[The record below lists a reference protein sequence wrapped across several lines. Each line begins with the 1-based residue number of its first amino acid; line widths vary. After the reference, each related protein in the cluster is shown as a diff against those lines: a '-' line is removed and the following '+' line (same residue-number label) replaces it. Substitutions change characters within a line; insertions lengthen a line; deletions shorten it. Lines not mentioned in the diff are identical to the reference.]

1 MENQTQTAALLTE
14 QLGRFKDRIESNLAA
29 LETEQ
34 KHQKEINEL
43 QKQLYE
49 GQIDDLKTQVADHEA
64 RIRAATD
71 GVTQFKT
78 WSTIITGGSLVA
90 SIAAILKAFI
100 P

>member
-1 MENQTQTAALLTE
+1 MEDQSHMTELLTE
-14 QLGRFKDRIESNLAA
+14 QLGRFKDHIESNLDT
-29 LETEQ
+29 LEMEQ
-34 KHQKEINEL
+34 QHQKEINDL
-43 QKQLYE
+43 QNRLYE
-49 GQIDDLKTQVADHEA
+49 GQIADLKKQVEDHEA

-78 WSTIITGGSLVA
+78 WSTLISGGSLVA